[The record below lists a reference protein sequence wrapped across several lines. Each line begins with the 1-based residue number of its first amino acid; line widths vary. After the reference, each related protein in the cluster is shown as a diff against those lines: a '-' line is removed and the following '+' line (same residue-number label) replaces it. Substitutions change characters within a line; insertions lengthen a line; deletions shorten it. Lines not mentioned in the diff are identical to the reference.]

1 MTNTEIL
8 SKYNKQSRQLSKLF
22 SWLDENEIQLD
33 EICKEDVKLFFKVNP
48 GARNTGRNIK
58 QSLKQ
63 VLQGEGL
70 PYEWVQTVIVPFQE
84 LWYSLDDVLKTVD
97 DFAQGIGQEIYKVE
111 ANGFDSVKAAII
123 LLWIGLP
130 SHEAGYLLKE
140 DVCEDCVRFI
150 WTEFPYIGNIS
161 DFMMRYKKSDGY
173 FCGNKPRLRFMQYK
187 DEEYFLRTVKTASR
201 DKIVKRLF
209 ERVADLDITINDIQ
223 KAGLFDRVYQDE
235 KNKLLLVSDGLMPEY
250 EAYKKK
256 RLAIR

>member
-8 SKYNKQSRQLSKLF
+8 RKYSKQSRQLSKLF
-22 SWLDENEIQLD
+22 SWLDENEIQLN
-33 EICKEDVKLFFKVNP
+33 EICKEDVELFFKINP

-63 VLQGEGL
+63 VLQGESL

-123 LLWIGLP
+123 LLWLGISP
-130 SHEAGYLLKE
+130 QAAGYLLKE
-140 DVCEDCVRFI
+140 DIYDDCIRYVGI
-150 WTEFPYIGNIS
+150 KYPYIDNIS
-161 DFMMRYKKSDGY
+161 EFMIKYKKSDGY
-173 FCGNKPRLRFMQYK
+173 FCGIKPRLRFQQYK
-187 DEEYFLRTVKTASR
+187 DEEYFLRTVKAASR

-209 ERVADLDITINDIQ
+209 EKVADLDMTINDIQ

-256 RLAIR
+256 RIAIR